1 MNPKL
6 LFLAL
11 ATPIFAATVYT
22 DGTFTNGV
30 GQAIDLQTSAGS
42 TLSITQGSTTG
53 NPGNFANVQFAFT
66 PTPTGQT
73 KDINRANFRS
83 DFLWDPS
90 VDGPL
95 GTINFSMDVK
105 NLSSTGFS
113 SLVSVFWRPVILQS
127 GLTFSVLSS
136 SLQATP
142 GGSAFQP
149 LIWNFTSVSNWVN
162 FENSA
167 LIPNFSAGGAPILF
181 GYRVQIGVACSGGPA
196 NSFCPATTVNDAMD
210 NFRVELTAAE
220 QPSGIPEPS
229 AWALGLAGLAALAF
243 KQRQLSKNF

>member
-11 ATPIFAATVYT
+11 ASPVFAATVYT

-30 GQAIDLQTSAGS
+30 WQAIDLQTSAGS

-53 NPGNFANVQFAFT
+53 NPGDFANVQFAIT

-73 KDINRANFRS
+73 KNINRANFRS

-95 GTINFSMDVK
+95 GTMNFSMDVK
-105 NLSSTGFS
+105 NLGSTGYS
-113 SLVSVFWRPVILQS
+113 ILVSAFWRPVILQS
-127 GLTFSVLSS
+127 GLTFTVLSS
-136 SLQATP
+136 SLQATA

-149 LIWNFTSVSNWVN
+149 LTWNFTNASNWVN
-162 FENSA
+162 FENPA
-167 LIPNFSAGGAPILF
+167 LTPNFTASGAPIQF
-181 GYRVQIGVACSGGPA
+181 GYRVQTGVVCSGGSA
-196 NSFCPATTVNDAMD
+196 GTFCPAATVSDAMD

-220 QPSGIPEPS
+220 QTSGVPEPS
-229 AWALGLAGLAALAF
+229 TWALGIVGLAALAV
-243 KQRQLSKNF
+243 RQGQLKK